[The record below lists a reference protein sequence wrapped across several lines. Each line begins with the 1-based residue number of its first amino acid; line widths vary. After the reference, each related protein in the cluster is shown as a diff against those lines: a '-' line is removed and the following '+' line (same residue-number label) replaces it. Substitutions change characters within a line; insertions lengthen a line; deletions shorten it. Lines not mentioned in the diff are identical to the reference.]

1 MIFLGFSDTIKVD
14 MNNARRT
21 EEKVFSFME
30 EHHMLKA
37 GDRVVAGISGGADSL
52 CLLFVLL
59 EWAKRTPLFWR
70 WSMWITV

>member
-1 MIFLGFSDTIKVD
+1 

-37 GDRVVAGISGGADSL
+37 GDRVITSGNINLAHEAPVK
-52 CLLFVLL
+52 VL
-59 EWAKRTPLFWR
+59 P
-70 WSMWITV
+70 

>member
-37 GDRVVAGISGGADSL
+37 GDRVITSGNINLAHEAPVK
-52 CLLFVLL
+52 VL
-59 EWAKRTPLFWR
+59 P
-70 WSMWITV
+70 